1 MEYSTSSATPGAG
14 AYGTPAGTSGTTTG
28 NGGDQSAAAGAA
40 QQAQEKVSEVAGQ
53 AQEQARTTLRSQVD
67 ERSTQAGE
75 QVVTQANDIRTVAE
89 KLREEGKE
97 GPAKVAEQAA
107 ERAEK
112 VGSYLTESSADRILN
127 DVENYARSSPW
138 TVVAGGLALGFIAS
152 RFLKASSSD
161 RYRGVSSSPS
171 STGAPAPANRQLP
184 ARTVTPPP
192 PPLSG
197 PPPVAAPASPTTT
210 NPGTGTF

>member
-14 AYGTPAGTSGTTTG
+14 AYGTPAGTGTTG
-28 NGGDQSAAAGAA
+28 NGGTSEQAQGAA

-53 AQEQARTTLRSQVD
+53 AQEQARTTLRTQVD

-112 VGSYLTESSADRILN
+112 VGGYLRDSDADTILG
-127 DVENYARSSPW
+127 DVESYARSNPW
-138 TVVAGGLALGFIAS
+138 TVVAGGLALGFVAS
-152 RFLKASSSD
+152 RFLKASSTN
-161 RYRGVSSSPS
+161 RYHGVSSS
-171 STGAPAPANRQLP
+171 GAPAPANRQLP

-192 PPLSG
+192 PPVGG
-197 PPPVAAPASPTTT
+197 PPPVAPPVAAPASPTTT